1 MVWLVVQAFLDAL
14 FPTLILI
21 IDIGFSLYAIYG
33 LLEGF
38 DEILGASTAKAF
50 ILAVVNLAVNVWLM
64 SVIH

>member
-50 ILAVVNLAVNVWLM
+50 ILVL
-64 SVIH
+64 